1 MLLGQKY
8 SRCGA
13 DCQCPLPRILS
24 RATRK
29 IRKRVQKSVSAV
41 CLAPM
46 LYYPI
51 GRAGRR
57 FLRSCGFC
65 PGTPL
70 RRGIGVR
77 MRLMDRYLLRE
88 MVVPFLIGQAA
99 IVLMLTGTVLYN
111 NADVLLVNQV
121 PWQFVARM
129 VIFFLPFL
137 IHMTMPVAMAV
148 AASLAVSRLGRDSE
162 ITVLRA
168 AGISLVRIFLPIF
181 VVGLLA
187 SVADFYFGEVVVP
200 RAVDRFQGVLN
211 EIPTHIPRLQPQAG
225 QWIVAS
231 DQSYAL
237 FIRTMIPRKG
247 YVELHGIKIDASP
260 EAIYNQEAQHI
271 DFWAENGTF
280 R

>member
-181 VVGLLA
+181 MTGLLV
-187 SVADFYFGEVVVP
+187 SVGDFYFGEWVVP
-200 RAVDRFQGVLN
+200 HSMEKFNYVLASM
-211 EIPTHIPRLQPQAG
+211 PTHISRLTPQAG
-225 QWIVAS
+225 QFIIS
-231 DQSYAL
+231 NDQQYAL
-237 FIRTMIPRKG
+237 YVQAMLPRRG
-247 YVELHGIKIDASP
+247 YLELHGIQIF
-260 EAIYNQEAQHI
+260 Q
-271 DFWAENGTF
+271 GV
-280 R
+280 